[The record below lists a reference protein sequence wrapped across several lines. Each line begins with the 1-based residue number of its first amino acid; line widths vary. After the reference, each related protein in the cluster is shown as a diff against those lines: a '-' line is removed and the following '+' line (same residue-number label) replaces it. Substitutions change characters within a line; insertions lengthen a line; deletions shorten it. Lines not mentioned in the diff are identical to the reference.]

1 MLCECHKPGGRG
13 QRRAHRCGLGGET
26 LLGRR
31 DLELAVKGPGSGC
44 SIKRDHGGKQKVF
57 EEQAEHIV
65 SFPNK

>member
-1 MLCECHKPGGRG
+1 MAEGKGEHN
-13 QRRAHRCGLGGET
+13 RCGLDGET

-44 SIKRDHGGKQKVF
+44 SIKRDRGGKQKVF
-57 EEQAEHIV
+57 EEQAEHMV